1 MSEIR
6 MSTGT
11 TKGLNEPRRDF
22 LALGIWFAMLGG
34 LLILSARGQSILMT
48 AGLMFELTAAY
59 STFLL
64 CGKPD
69 CRTFVHGVPYAFAL
83 TGAAFLC
90 LAPDFRNTVAA
101 SLTFLAVTALMH
113 GFVVRGARPASAENE
128 ETAYAGAA

>member
-1 MSEIR
+1 
-6 MSTGT
+6 
-11 TKGLNEPRRDF
+11 
-22 LALGIWFAMLGG
+22 MLGG
-34 LLILSARGQSILMT
+34 LLIRSARGQSILMT

-69 CRTFVHGVPYAFAL
+69 CRAFVHGVPYAFAL
-83 TGAAFLC
+83 TGAALLW

-101 SLTFLAVTALMH
+101 SLAFLAVTALMH
-113 GFVVRGARPASAENE
+113 GFVVHGARPAPAENE